1 MWETQNDFI
10 EDTQRTANVMTK
22 NNENHKL
29 YRINK
34 RLHFIDVK
42 YYENVNIAVSAE
54 HFRCKQLRDSRLPR
68 IWLLFTIWLFFPCS
82 LWNCLNSIAFKM
94 KILQVFC
101 TWLDAFRVLFKI
113 KVMLNPQIHWLCNTN
128 YTWTRNTCITN
139 IATINVC
146 LMFIFNASTCFV

>member
-42 YYENVNIAVSAE
+42 YYENVNIVVSAE
-54 HFRCKQLRDSRLPR
+54 NFRCEQLRDSRLPR
-68 IWLLFTIWLFFPCS
+68 IWLLFTIHALFGT
-82 LWNCLNSIAFKM
+82 
-94 KILQVFC
+94 V
-101 TWLDAFRVLFKI
+101 
-113 KVMLNPQIHWLCNTN
+113 
-128 YTWTRNTCITN
+128 
-139 IATINVC
+139 
-146 LMFIFNASTCFV
+146 